1 MPGIVHV
8 VGAFAGLRE
17 AGKASVGAQRAEVLQ
32 ASGDQLVRIRLMPHI
47 EYDLILGAI
56 EQAVKSQDDL
66 DRAQR

>member
-8 VGAFAGLRE
+8 VGALAGLGE
-17 AGKASVGAQRAEVLQ
+17 AGETAIGAKRAEVLQ

-56 EQAVKSQDDL
+56 EQAVQSQDDL